1 VDIDAVADELYG
13 LPPGEFTA
21 TRNERAKQARSDGD
35 RELAEQIRQLEKPTT
50 SAWLVNQVARELS
63 DHLAPLIDLGRDLR
77 EATSNISGEE
87 LRTLTRQRHEL
98 VHALVQEARKLG
110 SQHGTKVTDSVAAE
124 VQQTLDASLA
134 DPTVAEAVLSGR
146 LTHAAEYAGFG
157 EPTGADWARTSRR
170 TEKRARKSTKP
181 AEVTD
186 LAARRREAAE
196 RQLAQAEEKVRA
208 AESEHALASA
218 AYDDAESRRQAA
230 EQRVERLRAELDDA
244 QGQARDAGHDE
255 RTARDR
261 RRRAERTLSQAEK
274 ARQEAADRL
283 AGLSE

>member
-1 VDIDAVADELYG
+1 VDIDSVADELYA

-21 TRNERAKQARSDGD
+21 TRNERAKQARADGD
-35 RELAEQIRQLEKPTT
+35 RDLAEQIKQLEKPTT
-50 SAWLVNQVARELS
+50 SAWLVNQVARELA

-146 LTHAAEYAGFG
+146 LTRAAEYAGFG

-170 TEKRARKSTKP
+170 TEKKARQPTEP
-181 AEVTD
+181 AKVTD

-196 RQLAQAEEKVRA
+196 RQLADAEERLRA
-208 AESEHALASA
+208 AESEQASA
-218 AYDDAESRRQAA
+218 SAEHDDADSQKQAA
-230 EQRVERLRAELDDA
+230 EERVERLRAELDDA
-244 QGQARDAGHDE
+244 QAQARDAAHAE

-261 RRRAERTLSQAEK
+261 RRRADRALSQAEK

-283 AGLSE
+283 AGLTE